1 MAIVSTPQTI
11 RLSGS
16 LTIEPAIPIVG
27 GTESAVAISEALSA
41 KSVSEQVF
49 TLAASGSQVLPTT
62 TLLNSDAAL
71 VFIQATGSIT
81 VSDQPSS
88 TVLRATGTF
97 IVVSR
102 TNNSYSNGLMITN
115 NSSTSTVTVRLIL
128 GALA

>member
-1 MAIVSTPQTI
+1 MAIVSTPQTV

-49 TLAASGSQVLPTT
+49 TLAASGSQLLTTT
-62 TLLNSDAAL
+62 TLLNSDAAFL
-71 VFIQATGSIT
+71 FIQATGQIT
-81 VSDQPSS
+81 VADHPSAS
-88 TVLRATGTF
+88 FLKATGTF
-97 IVVSR
+97 VVISR
-102 TNNSYSNGLMITN
+102 TNNTYSSGLMVTN
-115 NSSTSTVTVRLIL
+115 NSSTSTVTVRVIL

>member
-49 TLAASGSQVLPTT
+49 TLAASGSQLLPTT
-62 TLLNSDAAL
+62 TLLNSDAAFL
-71 VFIQATGSIT
+71 FIQATGSIS
-81 VSDQPSS
+81 VQDHPSGS
-88 TVLRATGTF
+88 FLRVTGTF
-97 IVVSR
+97 ILVSR
-102 TNNSYSNGLMITN
+102 TNNTYSNGLMITN
-115 NSSTSTVTVRLIL
+115 NSSTSAVTVRVIL

>member
-1 MAIVSTPQTI
+1 MAIVSTPQTV

-27 GTESAVAISEALSA
+27 GTESAVAISEAISA

-49 TLAASGSQVLPTT
+49 TLVASGAQVLPTT
-62 TLLNSDAAL
+62 TLLNSDAAFL
-71 VFIQATGSIT
+71 FIQSTGQVT
-81 VSDQPSS
+81 VSDQPSGS
-88 TVLRATGTF
+88 FLKATGTF

-102 TNNSYSNGLMITN
+102 TNNTYPSGLMVTN
-115 NSSTSTVTVRLIL
+115 TSSTSAVTVRVIL